1 MLVFRINRL
10 LSREM
15 RNSTYGPRV
24 VSLTAYLLLLA
35 SCAAP
40 ESKITAPPE
49 TVTPPIAAA
58 TPSKQPSK
66 NTLGQSLVIVVKPGQ
81 SLGRIAEHYH
91 VPKRTIIEAN
101 QLQPPYELKAGS
113 QLVIP
118 RAATT
123 TATEQPRNK
132 APTSG
137 STKTAHV
144 MKVKSAPTGEPE
156 VIPLD

>member
-1 MLVFRINRL
+1 
-10 LSREM
+10 M